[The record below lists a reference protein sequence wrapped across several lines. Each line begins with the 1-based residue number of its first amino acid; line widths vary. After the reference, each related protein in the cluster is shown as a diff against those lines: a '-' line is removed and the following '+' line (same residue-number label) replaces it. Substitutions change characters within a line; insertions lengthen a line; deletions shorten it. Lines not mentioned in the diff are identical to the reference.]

1 MKYSKEFINI
11 FNILNNP
18 HIFSKSFQKS
28 IKVHQKSKSPLP
40 CSTSPKEH
48 SLMGNEGKCNGLLDF
63 SKNKVRESKK

>member
-11 FNILNNP
+11 YSILNNP

-28 IKVHQKSKSPLP
+28 IKVHQKYKSPLP

-48 SLMGNEGKCNGLLDF
+48 SLMRNEGKPNGLLYF
-63 SKNKVRESKK
+63 FKNNSKESKK